1 MNTECKEA
9 RVAGGHAGLSQ
20 QGATRVMT
28 VGSGDNT
35 QSCDLVSLGS
45 ALRVCEM
52 EVVLL
57 DSTGPQA
64 AVESRALNEA
74 IFCSGETKFSFRGRF
89 VLPVDWCLLGYI
101 HDTPEGSWCHGTDLR
116 QGMSF
121 TVMPEGISEFML
133 RAGSRITVLLVPV
146 ERLRAKFA
154 ALEPHQGEIP
164 ARLLSL
170 FMLSQGKAARELAET
185 FERVR
190 ERLLHADPA
199 DADDALG
206 EEDAG
211 LLLERHLR
219 AGLSAPAEDRPQCTR
234 GRRTH
239 YLIVQRV
246 EQFMRANM
254 RHDIYLNEMCNTA
267 GASERALRYAF
278 DDLLGV
284 SPNRYLSM
292 LRLCTACR
300 SLSLS
305 DASRRSVKSVALS
318 CGLWD
323 LSRFADNYRR
333 VFGELPSDTLMRAP
347 AMEFAS

>member
-1 MNTECKEA
+1 M
-9 RVAGGHAGLSQ
+9 AGGHAGLPQ
-20 QGATRVMT
+20 QGATQVMT

-35 QSCDLVSLGS
+35 QSCDLVSLGG

-57 DSTGPQA
+57 DSAGPQA
-64 AVESRALNEA
+64 AVESRVLNEA
-74 IFCSGETKFSFRGRF
+74 IFCSGETNFSFRGRF

-101 HDTPEGSWCHGTDLR
+101 HYTPEGSWCHGTDLR

-133 RAGSRITVLLVPV
+133 RAGSRLTVLLVPV
-146 ERLRAKFA
+146 ERLRGKFA
-154 ALEPHQGEIP
+154 AMEPHQGEIP
-164 ARLLSL
+164 SRLLSL
-170 FMLSQGKAARELAET
+170 FMLSSGEAAHELAET

-190 ERLLHADPA
+190 ERLVCAHATDGL
-199 DADDALG
+199 LG
-206 EEDAG
+206 EEDADA
-211 LLLERHLR
+211 LLERHLR
-219 AGLSAPAEDRPQCTR
+219 AGLSAHAEDRPQCTR

-239 YLIVQRV
+239 YLLMQRV

-278 DDLLGV
+278 EDLLGV

-323 LSRFADNYRR
+323 LSRFADHYRR

-347 AMEFAS
+347 TLEFAS

>member
-1 MNTECKEA
+1 M
-9 RVAGGHAGLSQ
+9 AGGQAGLSQ
-20 QGATRVMT
+20 QGATRVMA

-35 QSCDLVSLGS
+35 QSCDLVSVGG

-52 EVVLL
+52 EMVLL
-57 DSTGPQA
+57 DSVGPQA
-64 AVESRALNEA
+64 AVASRALNEA
-74 IFCSGETKFSFRGRF
+74 IFCSGETNFSFRGRF
-89 VLPVDWCLLGYI
+89 VLPVDWCLIGYI
-101 HDTPEGSWCHGTDLR
+101 HDTPEGSWCHGTGLSP
-116 QGMSF
+116 GMSF

-133 RAGSRITVLLVPV
+133 RAGSRVTVLLVPV
-146 ERLRAKFA
+146 ERLRRKFV
-154 ALEPHQGEIP
+154 ALEPHQGEMP
-164 ARLLSL
+164 LRLLSL
-170 FMLSQGKAARELAET
+170 FMLSHGEAAHELAQM
-185 FERVR
+185 FERMRQCLVHAHAADVDADG
-190 ERLLHADPA
+190 LLDEA
-199 DADDALG
+199 DA
-206 EEDAG
+206 E
-211 LLLERHLR
+211 LLLEWHLR
-219 AGLSAPAEDRPQCTR
+219 AGLSAHAEDRPQCTR

-254 RHDIYLNEMCNTA
+254 RHDIYLNEMCNAA

-305 DASRRSVKSVALS
+305 DASRHSVKSVALS

-323 LSRFADNYRR
+323 LSRFADHYRR